1 VGSTIHIVNEIHRT
15 RSPLVKAFLESA
27 RRSGRTEANLIAGET
42 HTQVSPTPADTD
54 LIFVDCAATR
64 VK

>member
-1 VGSTIHIVNEIHRT
+1 V
-15 RSPLVKAFLESA
+15 
-27 RRSGRTEANLIAGET
+27 GRTEADLIAGET

-54 LIFVDCAATR
+54 LIVVDCAATR